1 MTATTTADPA
11 PQPATNERRG
21 HKVLVTL
28 LLVIGA
34 ILTPLA
40 IITLFVKAEVTDTN
54 RYVQTITPVA
64 KDPAVQQYVATE
76 LTNQLFE
83 QVDIESY
90 VKEALPS
97 RAEALAGTI
106 TSAMKTATQDVVLRA
121 VESDQ
126 FQEVWKFANRQA
138 HEQIVAVLT
147 GKHDNSVLH
156 SNNGQV
162 TLDLSSLG
170 KELKTQLDN
179 SGIGV
184 FSKIPVDRLSGQ
196 VTLFESKD
204 LYRARR
210 AVGILT
216 ALAYILP
223 VLVFAS
229 FGGAIYLSKSRRRGF
244 IAAAIAFALGASV
257 IGLGLTVGRSFYL
270 NAVNN
275 ADIPTDAAGAIFDA
289 LVRFLHTAVRSVIAF
304 SVIVIIAAFFSGP
317 SHLAVWFRGTVH
329 KTVNWLGRE
338 SDHAGWGWLGSL
350 AFIRRSKSWLRYVIA
365 AAAFVFLLLWRHPT
379 PSVIFWIAL
388 VVLVLLAIIEFYG
401 REPSESGVA
410 APPAP
415 PAPPTSPAPV
425 T

>member
-1 MTATTTADPA
+1 
-11 PQPATNERRG
+11 
-21 HKVLVTL
+21 
-28 LLVIGA
+28 
-34 ILTPLA
+34 
-40 IITLFVKAEVTDTN
+40 
-54 RYVQTITPVA
+54 
-64 KDPAVQQYVATE
+64 
-76 LTNQLFE
+76 
-83 QVDIESY
+83 
-90 VKEALPS
+90 
-97 RAEALAGTI
+97 
-106 TSAMKTATQDVVLRA
+106 
-121 VESDQ
+121 
-126 FQEVWKFANRQA
+126 
-138 HEQIVAVLT
+138 VLT

-170 KELKTQLDN
+170 KELKTRLDN